1 MALENTEVLKEL
13 MQQREK
19 AINEL
24 ENMRNTVMRING
36 AIEVLQQI
44 EASKEEKVTAD
55 EWVF

>member
-44 EASKEEKVTAD
+44 EASKEETVSTN
-55 EWVF
+55 E

>member
-13 MQQREK
+13 LQQREK

-44 EASKEEKVTAD
+44 KASKEETVSTD
-55 EWVF
+55 E